1 MDGCTGSIVVR
12 IYKTFIK
19 PLLFQIPA
27 ERAHNL
33 ARVLFKVGVLWEI
46 FNFFLSFKDKALNTH
61 IGNVYIDNPVG
72 LAAGYDKDCVSIKSL
87 SKIGFGYI
95 VGGTVLLKPQP
106 GNPKPR
112 IARNPATL
120 SMVNSLGFP
129 SIGLNEVTNNLKN
142 ISDINI
148 PIFASISGLSTEDFL
163 ACFKELQPLTSG
175 IELNISSPNTSG
187 IRIFQEANNLENLLS
202 TLQEV
207 KTKPVFLK
215 IPMYFDED
223 ERRAVM
229 KMVDL
234 CMKYSIDGVTASNT
248 WPQEDPRLAVGR
260 GGLSGKPLF
269 QHTLRIV
276 KDIRKHAGEKFMI
289 NACGGIFTGEDALEA
304 LAAGANTVQIYT
316 GFIYEGPSIVRDINK
331 KIAWSTKFPNR

>member
-1 MDGCTGSIVVR
+1 VR

-19 PLLFQIPA
+19 PILFQIPA

-33 ARVLFKVGVLWEI
+33 AKVLFKIGLLWEM
-46 FNFFLSFKDKALNTH
+46 FKFFLSFKDKALNTY
-61 IGNVYIDNPVG
+61 IGNVCIDNPVG
-72 LAAGYDKDCVSIKSL
+72 LAAGYDKDCVYIKPL
-87 SKIGFGYI
+87 SNIGFGYI
-95 VGGTVLLKPQP
+95 IGGTVLLKPQP

-112 IARNPATL
+112 IARNPETL
-120 SMVNSLGFP
+120 SMINSLGFP
-129 SIGLNEVTNNLKN
+129 SMGLNEVENNLRN
-142 ISDINI
+142 ITDINI
-148 PIFASISGLSTEDFL
+148 PIFASISGLSIEDFL
-163 ACFKELQPLTSG
+163 ECFKRLQPITSG

-215 IPMYFDED
+215 IPMYFDEN

-229 KMVDL
+229 TMVDL
-234 CMKYSIDGVTASNT
+234 CVKYSVDGVTASNT
-248 WPQEDPRLAVGR
+248 WPREDPRLAVGR

-276 KDIRKHAGEKFMI
+276 KDIREHSGEKFII
-289 NACGGIFTGEDALEA
+289 NACGGIFTGEDALDA

-316 GFIYEGPSIVRDINK
+316 GFIYEGPSVVRNINK
-331 KIAWSTKFPNR
+331 KLAESTKRPNT

>member
-1 MDGCTGSIVVR
+1 LDGYTGSIVVR

-19 PLLFQIPA
+19 PILFQIPA

-33 ARVLFKVGVLWEI
+33 AKVLFKIGLLWEM
-46 FNFFLSFKDKALNTH
+46 FKFFLSFKDKALNTY
-61 IGNVYIDNPVG
+61 IGNVCIDNPVG
-72 LAAGYDKDCVSIKSL
+72 LAAGYDKDCVYIKPL
-87 SKIGFGYI
+87 SNIGFGYI
-95 VGGTVLLKPQP
+95 IGGTVLLKPQP

-112 IARNPATL
+112 IARNPETL
-120 SMVNSLGFP
+120 SMINSLGFP
-129 SIGLNEVTNNLKN
+129 SMGLNEVENNLRN
-142 ISDINI
+142 ITDINI
-148 PIFASISGLSTEDFL
+148 PIFASISGLSIEDFL
-163 ACFKELQPLTSG
+163 ECFKRLQPITSG

-215 IPMYFDED
+215 IPMYFDEN

-229 KMVDL
+229 TMVDL
-234 CMKYSIDGVTASNT
+234 CVKYSVDGVTASNT
-248 WPQEDPRLAVGR
+248 WPREDPRLAVGR

-276 KDIRKHAGEKFMI
+276 KDIREHSGEKFII
-289 NACGGIFTGEDALEA
+289 NACGGIFTGEDALDA

-316 GFIYEGPSIVRDINK
+316 GFIYEGPSVVRNINK
-331 KIAWSTKFPNR
+331 KLAESTKRPNT

>member
-1 MDGCTGSIVVR
+1 MR

-19 PLLFQIPA
+19 PILFQIPA

-33 ARVLFKVGVLWEI
+33 AKVLFKIGLLWEM
-46 FNFFLSFKDKALNTH
+46 FKFFLSFKDKALNTY
-61 IGNVYIDNPVG
+61 IGNVCIDNPVG
-72 LAAGYDKDCVSIKSL
+72 LAAGYDKDCVYIKPL
-87 SKIGFGYI
+87 SNIGFGYI
-95 VGGTVLLKPQP
+95 IGGTVLLKPQP

-112 IARNPATL
+112 IARNPETL
-120 SMVNSLGFP
+120 SMINSLGFP
-129 SIGLNEVTNNLKN
+129 SMGLNEVENNLRN
-142 ISDINI
+142 ITDINI
-148 PIFASISGLSTEDFL
+148 PIFASISGLSIEDFL
-163 ACFKELQPLTSG
+163 ECFKRLQPITSG

-215 IPMYFDED
+215 IPMYFDEN

-229 KMVDL
+229 TMVDL
-234 CMKYSIDGVTASNT
+234 CVKYSVDGVTASNT
-248 WPQEDPRLAVGR
+248 WPREDPRLAVGR

-276 KDIRKHAGEKFMI
+276 KDIREHSGEKFII
-289 NACGGIFTGEDALEA
+289 NACGGIFTGEDALDA

-316 GFIYEGPSIVRDINK
+316 GFIYEGPSVVRNINK
-331 KIAWSTKFPNR
+331 KLAESTKRPNT

>member
-1 MDGCTGSIVVR
+1 MR

-19 PLLFQIPA
+19 PILFQIPA

-33 ARVLFKVGVLWEI
+33 AKVLFKIGVLWEI
-46 FNFFLSFKDKALNTH
+46 FKLFLSFKDKSLNTY
-61 IGNVYIDNPVG
+61 IGNVHIANPVG

-87 SKIGFGYI
+87 SNIGFGYI

-112 IARNPATL
+112 IARNPETF
-120 SMVNSLGFP
+120 SMINSLGFP
-129 SIGLNEVTNNLKN
+129 SMGLNEVANNLKS

-148 PIFASISGLSTEDFL
+148 PVFASISGLSIEDFL
-163 ACFKELQPLTSG
+163 ECFKRLQPIASG

-215 IPMYFDED
+215 IPMYFNED
-223 ERRAVM
+223 ERHAVM
-229 KMVDL
+229 TMVDL

-248 WPQEDPRLAVGR
+248 WPQEDSRLAVGR

-276 KDIRKHAGEKFMI
+276 KDIREHAGAKFMI
-289 NACGGIFTGEDALEA
+289 NACGGIFTGEDALDA

-316 GFIYEGPSIVRDINK
+316 GFIYEGPSIVRNINK
-331 KIAWSTKFPNR
+331 KITWSTKRPNR

>member
-1 MDGCTGSIVVR
+1 MDGYTGSIVVR

-19 PLLFQIPA
+19 PILFQIPA

-33 ARVLFKVGVLWEI
+33 AKVLFKIGLLWEM
-46 FNFFLSFKDKALNTH
+46 FKFFLSFKDKALNTY
-61 IGNVYIDNPVG
+61 IGNVCIDNPVG
-72 LAAGYDKDCVSIKSL
+72 LAAGYDKDCVYIKPL
-87 SKIGFGYI
+87 SNIGFGYI
-95 VGGTVLLKPQP
+95 IGGTVLLKPQP

-112 IARNPATL
+112 IARNPETL
-120 SMVNSLGFP
+120 SMINSLGFP
-129 SIGLNEVTNNLKN
+129 SMGLNEVENNLRN
-142 ISDINI
+142 ITDINI
-148 PIFASISGLSTEDFL
+148 PIFASISGLSIEDFL
-163 ACFKELQPLTSG
+163 ECFKRLQPITSG

-215 IPMYFDED
+215 IPMYFDEN

-229 KMVDL
+229 TMVDL
-234 CMKYSIDGVTASNT
+234 CVKYSVDGVTASNT
-248 WPQEDPRLAVGR
+248 WPREDPRLAVGR

-276 KDIRKHAGEKFMI
+276 KDIREHSGEKFII
-289 NACGGIFTGEDALEA
+289 NACGGIFTGEDALDA

-316 GFIYEGPSIVRDINK
+316 GFIYEGPSVVRNINK
-331 KIAWSTKFPNR
+331 KLAESTKRPNT